1 MRLKPN
7 DLPELELGEV
17 RRLTFNLSGA
27 VGNNTIN
34 TFSISSPNLTFGTPS
49 ISGASVSVTLT
60 AAQTGTHAIIAT
72 AALSSSE
79 TVKGFVRAKVVDS
92 SNLSSNDR
100 YN

>member
-7 DLPELELGEV
+7 DLPELELGEI
-17 RRLTFNLSGA
+17 RRVTFNLSGA

-34 TFSISSPNLTFGTPS
+34 TFSISSAQLTFGTPS

-60 AAQTGTHAIIAT
+60 AAQIGTHAIIASAT
-72 AALSSSE
+72 LSSSE

-92 SNLSSNDR
+92 SHCNNVDG